1 MRALHILFTSGKWT
15 KKMIATGTLKQIFGK
30 IWKHERPRR
39 TKRRKYT
46 NQLFSSKLIWLLH
59 QLTAAWKNLRWANT
73 QKVSLHVKIFLNQR
87 HVVIDKW
94 WKVLL
99 TLLTQLID
107 IFKRERFIHSFNRS
121 TMCKVSLVNLK
132 NCMKKL

>member
-1 MRALHILFTSGKWT
+1 MGKFEN
-15 KKMIATGTLKQIFGK
+15 MNDQD
-30 IWKHERPRR
+30 EQ
-39 TKRRKYT
+39 KRRKYT

-59 QLTAAWKNLRWANT
+59 QLTAAWINLRWANA
-73 QKVSLHVKIFLNQR
+73 QNVSLHVKIFLNQR

-107 IFKRERFIHSFNRS
+107 IFKRERIIEPVVFDQLVLINAVCHWYFIHSFNRS

>member
-1 MRALHILFTSGKWT
+1 
-15 KKMIATGTLKQIFGK
+15 MIVASVNCCLEKPEMSQRP
-30 IWKHERPRR
+30 ERKP
-39 TKRRKYT
+39 
-46 NQLFSSKLIWLLH
+46 
-59 QLTAAWKNLRWANT
+59 ACE
-73 QKVSLHVKIFLNQR
+73 IFLNQR

-121 TMCKVSLVNLK
+121 TMCKVSLLNLK